1 MNAERKPNAEKDNIS
16 DVFFTM
22 LFLCSLSF
30 WKYFR
35 ASIQNTSNKNT
46 MHQRTES
53 LLHRRENSKAQTYN
67 NKRYHEENTTGTTY
81 NKSEANKDETASM
94 QRKAI

>member
-1 MNAERKPNAEKDNIS
+1 
-16 DVFFTM
+16 
-22 LFLCSLSF
+22 
-30 WKYFR
+30 
-35 ASIQNTSNKNT
+35 